1 MPATTKKT
9 TTATPKAETKKA
21 EVAAPV
27 VDEEKEALKKQL
39 EELQAQMKMMA
50 EMMATSKATPTV
62 QSKANDRMITFI
74 NMTTGSAVLRGNS
87 VHEIEGQFNSRKFF
101 EREARVIVNN
111 MRHTFEAGYV
121 YIADADFVHECE
133 LEDAYSTLLSDKVLK
148 ELLNHDAS
156 YVVETY
162 KNVSDGQKQIIVDML
177 ESKKAHGEF
186 VDANILIEIGKL
198 ANRDLINIEPEE

>member
-74 NMTTGSAVLRGNS
+74 NMTTGSAVL
-87 VHEIEGQFNSRKFF
+87 
-101 EREARVIVNN
+101 
-111 MRHTFEAGYV
+111 RHTFEAGYV